1 MCLTV
6 QFWTR
11 SLSDLSPTPCPVGL
25 DYETQGRGL
34 RDSGEEV
41 AVRKM
46 KGRLKCS
53 FSQRGL
59 FYSRLYADHLALG
72 GTQPAWWSQP
82 GTFFFFP
89 NSDSDCSRFP
99 IGSPSDQTVA
109 PLPVITRPPNRS
121 ACCVE
126 DVTVFTVG
134 ERSIQAGKEEKMG
147 VGRYYLM
154 GWSFSWGQC
163 LSSADDCVDGCATG

>member
-1 MCLTV
+1 MYCYQIGQKITGDSWSEDDGVSDGGDGASSALPL
-6 QFWTR
+6 
-11 SLSDLSPTPCPVGL
+11 SLLPGWLQPPCSPRVSWVP
-25 DYETQGRGL
+25 
-34 RDSGEEV
+34 
-41 AVRKM
+41 
-46 KGRLKCS
+46 
-53 FSQRGL
+53 
-59 FYSRLYADHLALG
+59 ADHLALG

-109 PLPVITRPPNRS
+109 PLPVITRPRNRS